1 MPPSPQQPYGQQPP
15 HQGPYGQQPPP
26 QGPYGQQPYPP
37 QQSQPQPYGQQPHVP
52 QQYPPQQYP
61 PPPQQY
67 GAPHPAGWQ
76 PPPPPKS
83 RTGLVL
89 GLVGGV
95 VGLVVLGAVGLWVVG
110 TQSTSGF
117 PEAEYKLALPETVLD
132 GEYKLAQDLSDTEG
146 SQVEDEAEGAFDARD
161 VTAAVAQYAPAGD
174 GAEGALI
181 VSGMYGRFKNTDA
194 ARDNM
199 LKGAAGVSSITVVVP
214 PEDYTPGDSDL
225 TISCQVVTQNQAGSK
240 ITYPMCAWADGN
252 TGASVAEL
260 SVESVG
266 QDASKVDV
274 EAFAER
280 TLQVRSELRQP
291 IS

>member
-15 HQGPYGQQPPP
+15 HQGPYGQQPYPS
-26 QGPYGQQPYPP
+26 QP
-37 QQSQPQPYGQQPHVP
+37 QPQPYGQHPHVP
-52 QQYPPQQYP
+52 QQYPPQ
-61 PPPQQY
+61 PQQY
-67 GAPHPAGWQ
+67 GAPHPGGRQ
-76 PPPPPKS
+76 PTPPPKS
-83 RTGLVL
+83 RVGLVL

-132 GEYKLAQDLSDTEG
+132 GEYKLAQDLSDSTG
-146 SQVEDEAEGAFDARD
+146 RQVEDEAEGAWDARD
-161 VTAAVAQYAPAGD
+161 VTAAVAQYAPRAD

-225 TISCQVVTQNQAGSK
+225 TISCQVVTQDQAGSE

-266 QDASKVDV
+266 RDASEVDV

>member
-1 MPPSPQQPYGQQPP
+1 MPPSPQSPYGQQ
-15 HQGPYGQQPPP
+15 QPP

-37 QQSQPQPYGQQPHVP
+37 QQPAQPYGQHPHVP
-52 QQYPPQQYP
+52 QQYPPQ
-61 PPPQQY
+61 PQPY
-67 GAPHPAGWQ
+67 GAPQPAGWQ
-76 PPPPPKS
+76 PVPPPKS
-83 RTGLVL
+83 RTGLIL
-89 GLVGGV
+89 GIVGGV
-95 VGLVVLGAVGLWVVG
+95 VGLVVLGTVGLWVVG
-110 TQSTSGF
+110 TQTTSGF

-132 GEYKLAQDLSDTEG
+132 GEYELVQDLSDSEG
-146 SQVEDEAEGAFDARD
+146 RKVEDEAEGAWDARD
-161 VTAAVAQYAPAGD
+161 VTAAVAQYGPQKG

-199 LKGAAGVSSITVVVP
+199 LKGAAGVSSIKVVVP
-214 PEDYTPGDSDL
+214 PKDYTLGDDGL
-225 TISCQVVTQNQAGSK
+225 TISCQVVTQNQAGSE

-266 QDASKVDV
+266 QDASEVDV

>member
-1 MPPSPQQPYGQQPP
+1 MPPSPQQ
-15 HQGPYGQQPPP
+15 PYGQQPPP
-26 QGPYGQQPYPP
+26 QGPYGQQPYPSQP
-37 QQSQPQPYGQQPHVP
+37 QPQPYGQHPHV
-52 QQYPPQQYP
+52 PQQYP

-67 GAPHPAGWQ
+67 GAPHPGGWQ
-76 PPPPPKS
+76 PAPPPKS
-83 RTGLVL
+83 RVGLVL
-89 GLVGGV
+89 GIVGGV

-132 GEYKLAQDLSDTEG
+132 GEYKLAQDLSDTTG
-146 SQVEDEAEGAFDARD
+146 RQVEDEAEGAWDARD
-161 VTAAVAQYAPAGD
+161 VTAAVAQYAPRAD

-225 TISCQVVTQNQAGSK
+225 TISCQVVTQDQAGSE

-266 QDASKVDV
+266 RDASEVDV

-280 TLQVRSELRQP
+280 TLEVRSELRQP

>member
-1 MPPSPQQPYGQQPP
+1 M
-15 HQGPYGQQPPP
+15 
-26 QGPYGQQPYPP
+26 
-37 QQSQPQPYGQQPHVP
+37 
-52 QQYPPQQYP
+52 
-61 PPPQQY
+61 
-67 GAPHPAGWQ
+67 
-76 PPPPPKS
+76 
-83 RTGLVL
+83 GLVL
-89 GLVGGV
+89 GIVGGV
-95 VGLVVLGAVGLWVVG
+95 VGLVVVGALGLWVVG

-132 GEYKLAQDLSDTEG
+132 GEYKLAQDLSDSTG
-146 SQVEDEAEGAFDARD
+146 QQVEDEAEGAWDARD
-161 VTAAVAQYAPAGD
+161 VRAAVAQYAPQKG

-199 LKGAAGVSSITVVVP
+199 LKGAADVSSIKVVVP
-214 PEDYTPGDSDL
+214 PRDYTPGGDDL
-225 TISCQVVTQNQAGSK
+225 TISCQVVTQDQAGSE

-266 QDASKVDV
+266 QDASEVDV

>member
-1 MPPSPQQPYGQQPP
+1 M
-15 HQGPYGQQPPP
+15 
-26 QGPYGQQPYPP
+26 
-37 QQSQPQPYGQQPHVP
+37 P
-52 QQYPPQQYP
+52 QQYPPQAQP
-61 PPPQQY
+61 Y

-83 RTGLVL
+83 RVGLIL
-89 GLVGGV
+89 GIVGGV
-95 VGLVVLGAVGLWVVG
+95 VGLVVLGSVGLWVVG
-110 TQSTSGF
+110 TQSTGGF

-132 GEYKLAQDLSDTEG
+132 GEYKLAQDLSDSEG
-146 SQVEDEAEGAFDARD
+146 RQVEEEADGAFDARD
-161 VTAAVAQYAPAGD
+161 VTAAVAQYAPAKEGT
-174 GAEGALI
+174 EGALI

-199 LKGAAGVSSITVVVP
+199 LKGAAGVSSIKVVVP
-214 PEDYTPGDSDL
+214 PEDYTPGDSEL
-225 TISCQVVTQNQAGSK
+225 TISCQVVTQNQAGSE

-266 QDASKVDV
+266 QDASEVDV

>member
-1 MPPSPQQPYGQQPP
+1 MPPSPQSPYGQQ
-15 HQGPYGQQPPP
+15 QPP
-26 QGPYGQQPYPP
+26 QGPYGQQPYSP
-37 QQSQPQPYGQQPHVP
+37 QQPAQPYGQHPHVP
-52 QQYPPQQYP
+52 QQYPPQ
-61 PPPQQY
+61 PQPY
-67 GAPHPAGWQ
+67 GAPQPAGWQ
-76 PPPPPKS
+76 PVPPPKS
-83 RTGLVL
+83 RTGLIL
-89 GLVGGV
+89 GIVGGV
-95 VGLVVLGAVGLWVVG
+95 VGLVVLGTVGLWVVG
-110 TQSTSGF
+110 TQTTSGF

-132 GEYKLAQDLSDTEG
+132 GEYELVQDLSDSEG
-146 SQVEDEAEGAFDARD
+146 RKVEDEAEGAWDARD
-161 VTAAVAQYAPAGD
+161 VTAAVAQYGPQKG

-199 LKGAAGVSSITVVVP
+199 LKGAAGVSSIKVVVP
-214 PEDYTPGDSDL
+214 PKDYTPGDDGL
-225 TISCQVVTQNQAGSK
+225 TISCQVVTQNQAGSE

-266 QDASKVDV
+266 QDASEVDV

>member
-1 MPPSPQQPYGQQPP
+1 MPPSPQPPYGQQ
-15 HQGPYGQQPPP
+15 QPP

-37 QQSQPQPYGQQPHVP
+37 QQPPQPYGQHPHVP
-52 QQYPPQQYP
+52 QQYPQQQYP
-61 PPPQQY
+61 QQPQPY
-67 GAPHPAGWQ
+67 GAPQPGGWQ
-76 PPPPPKS
+76 PTPPPKS

-89 GLVGGV
+89 GIVGGV
-95 VGLVVLGAVGLWVVG
+95 VGLVVLGTVGLWVVG

-132 GEYKLAQDLSDTEG
+132 GEYKLAQDLSGTEG
-146 SQVEDEAEGAFDARD
+146 RKVEDEAEGAWDARD
-161 VTAAVAQYAPAGD
+161 VTAAVAQYAPRKD
-174 GAEGALI
+174 GAQGALI

-199 LKGAAGVSSITVVVP
+199 LKGAAGVSSIKVVVP
-214 PEDYTPGDSDL
+214 PEDYTPGDDGL
-225 TISCQVVTQNQAGSK
+225 TISCQVVTQNQAGSE

-266 QDASKVDV
+266 QDASEVDV